1 MAFKKVTIANCRRA
15 SIRRKPW
22 VPIHS
27 EEIVGIRDGPIEKDG
42 SLKLGESLEID
53 IEDICY
59 DWTGRKFY
67 KVRNPE
73 GWIYEGCVNIGDD
86 VDDNG

>member
-1 MAFKKVTIANCRRA
+1 MAFIKAKIDNCNKA
-15 SIRRKPW
+15 SIRKAPW
-22 VPIHS
+22 IPIHS
-27 EEIVGIRDGPIEKDG
+27 KEIVGIRDGPIEKNNTF
-42 SLKLGESLEID
+42 KQGESIEIN